1 MEKNNSSPEMLNN
14 GYQNYYNTF
23 INNNIQIQNQNNYNL
38 QLQNNISDSNFN
50 NKEKSCT
57 YINNNLSFN
66 IFETNINGNNMNQ
79 INNNAMMY
87 ENNNQQILENQN
99 QYNPNY
105 QFNNEQQSSNNN
117 AFNNLSNENNNLNN
131 YNEFIS
137 YDSSGNLQEYQ
148 GNIFIQKSE
157 IPKYNNKGEYNI
169 IDKIQKSEIQE
180 SKSKIGFL

>member
-1 MEKNNSSPEMLNN
+1 MLSN
-14 GYQNYYNTF
+14 GYQNYYNSF

-38 QLQNNISDSNFN
+38 QLQNNISDSNFY
-50 NKEKSCT
+50 NKEKSST

-105 QFNNEQQSSNNN
+105 QFNNEQQLNIKLISVILEVFHLEIW
-117 AFNNLSNENNNLNN
+117 AKNLLG
-131 YNEFIS
+131 I
-137 YDSSGNLQEYQ
+137 L
-148 GNIFIQKSE
+148 
-157 IPKYNNKGEYNI
+157 
-169 IDKIQKSEIQE
+169 
-180 SKSKIGFL
+180 